1 MKFSILIANYNNG
14 KFFQDCY
21 KSILQQTYQ
30 NWEVVILDDASTDN
44 SVEVIKNIIQKR
56 FLIASCCETAL
67 LFAQALVFSFPLK
80 ALPRFTV
87 FLMILRPS
95 SG

>member
-44 SVEVIKNIIQKR
+44 SVEVIKIPIWEPYDLFFKVAR
-56 FLIASCCETAL
+56 FFGGHTGKPTDLISTGTSVPA
-67 LFAQALVFSFPLK
+67 
-80 ALPRFTV
+80 
-87 FLMILRPS
+87 
-95 SG
+95 

>member
-44 SVEVIKNIIQKR
+44 SVEVIKNIIQNDSR
-56 FLIASCCETAL
+56 FRWYENEKNFMKTENPALSLKKFIELIS
-67 LFAQALVFSFPLK
+67 
-80 ALPRFTV
+80 
-87 FLMILRPS
+87 
-95 SG
+95 